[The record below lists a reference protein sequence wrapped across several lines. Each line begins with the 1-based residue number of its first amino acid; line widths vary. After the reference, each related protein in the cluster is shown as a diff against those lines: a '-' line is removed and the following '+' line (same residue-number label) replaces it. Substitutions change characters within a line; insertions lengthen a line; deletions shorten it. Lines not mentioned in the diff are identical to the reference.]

1 MSRLSLP
8 LLLVVF
14 LNGSGDDVSTL
25 REPPATSTRRPGDHQ
40 SVTACTILAPG
51 GRVPS

>member
-1 MSRLSLP
+1 MSLP
-8 LLLVVF
+8 SLPPLLVAF
-14 LNGSGDDVSTL
+14 LDGSGDDVSAL